1 MVKKLIEKTSDR
13 EHFKSHLVNYDCLN
27 NISKDS
33 IWATYID
40 VIPHI
45 GKSGIDTDNLSQ
57 DLKNVLIDLRVRY
70 LEEVAERKIQDLQSR
85 LDG

>member
-1 MVKKLIEKTSDR
+1 MVKKLIEKTAER
-13 EHFKSHLVNYDCLN
+13 ENFKSFLPKYDCLN
-27 NISKDS
+27 NISKES

-40 VIPHI
+40 VIPQI
-45 GKSGIDTDNLSQ
+45 GKSGIDTDSLSQ